1 MIARYRPYALAWEAI
16 YTATFTLD
24 QVRRRGAT
32 LAAGLAAR
40 TMSCLVAYDT
50 RFMGG
55 LFARDLG
62 AVLYGHGVRVT
73 LAAAPTPLPALYHA
87 LDERSADCALYV
99 SACNRPYFY
108 NGMVLIAPDAA
119 GLSLDPLP
127 AERDPSAGRSDATFP
142 PSGDLP
148 ADRVADLRAP
158 YLDALRNTVDL
169 DLIRRTSLTIF
180 VDAMSGTA
188 AGIFPALLGE
198 SGQTRA
204 IEINREPDPLFGRVT
219 PAPSEAGLNR
229 LKKLVRESDSHLG
242 LAISADGTAL
252 AVIDK
257 NGEQLD
263 PAETALLLAAYL
275 ARQHR
280 QRGTLVSP
288 APAPSS
294 PLAGL
299 PRLAAWED
307 ATGLR
312 VEGMGDPVARLSELI
327 SQKQTRP
334 LLGATVEGELII
346 GRYAAYPDAVLA
358 GLICAEMVA
367 RGGGSL
373 RALID
378 AQRDQLLKP

>member
-1 MIARYRPYALAWEAI
+1 MSARYRPYALAWEAV
-16 YTATFTLD
+16 YSAAFTLD
-24 QVRRRGAT
+24 QVRRRGAA
-32 LAAGLAAR
+32 LAEGLVSR
-40 TMSCLVAYDT
+40 GLSCLVAYDT

-55 LFARDLG
+55 LFARDLV
-62 AVLYGHGVRVT
+62 AALQTRGVRAT
-73 LAAAPTPLPALYHA
+73 ISAAPTPLPAIYHA
-87 LDERSADCALYV
+87 LDQRVADCALYV
-99 SACNRPYFY
+99 SACNRPYVY
-108 NGMVLIAPDAA
+108 NGLLLIAPNAA
-119 GLSLDPLP
+119 GLSLEPVALDGEAPLLTAP
-127 AERDPSAGRSDATFP
+127 FP
-142 PSGDLP
+142 PTGELP
-148 ADRVADLRAP
+148 PDQSVDLRPP
-158 YLDALRNTVDL
+158 YLEALRNAVDL
-169 DLIRRTSLTIF
+169 ELIRRTSLTIF
-180 VDAMSGTA
+180 VDAMSGTT

-198 SGQTRA
+198 GGQTRA

-219 PAPSEAGLNR
+219 PTPSEAGLNR

-280 QRGTLVSP
+280 QRGAVVLP
-288 APAPSS
+288 APAPGS

-299 PRLAAWED
+299 PRLAAWEE

-312 VEGMGDPVARLSELI
+312 VEGLGDPAARLAELI
-327 SQKQTRP
+327 GRDRP
-334 LLGATVEGELII
+334 GPVLGATADGELTV

-358 GLICAEMVA
+358 GLFCAEMVA

-373 RALID
+373 RGLID

>member
-16 YTATFTLD
+16 YTAAFTLD

-32 LAAGLAAR
+32 LAESLAAR
-40 TMSCLVAYDT
+40 GFSCLVVYDT

-55 LFARDLG
+55 LFARDLV
-62 AVLYGHGVRVT
+62 ATLQARGVRAT
-73 LAAAPTPLPALYHA
+73 LAAAPTPLPAIYHA
-87 LDERSADCALYV
+87 LDQHFADCAVYV

-108 NGMVLIAPDAA
+108 NGLVLIAPDSA
-119 GLSLDPLP
+119 GLSLDPI
-127 AERDPSAGRSDATFP
+127 AADRDVSAGRFDATFP
-142 PSGDLP
+142 PTGDPP
-148 ADRVADLRAP
+148 ADQMIDLRAP

-180 VDAMSGTA
+180 IDAMSGTS
-188 AGIFPALLGE
+188 AGIFPALFGE
-198 SGQTRA
+198 GGQTRA
-204 IEINREPDPLFGRVT
+204 IEINREPDPLFGRTT
-219 PAPSEAGLNR
+219 PAPTEAGLNR

-242 LAISADGTAL
+242 LAISADSTAL

-275 ARQHR
+275 SRQYR
-280 QRGTLVSP
+280 QRGALVIP
-288 APAPSS
+288 TPAPSS

-299 PRLAAWED
+299 SRLSVWEE

-312 VEGMGDPVARLSELI
+312 VEGMGDPVARLAELI
-327 SQKQTRP
+327 GRERTRP
-334 LLGATVEGELII
+334 LLGATTEGELII
-346 GRYAAYPDAVLA
+346 GRYAAYPDAMLA

-367 RGGGSL
+367 RGGGNL
-373 RALID
+373 RAMID
-378 AQRDQLLKP
+378 AQREQILKP

>member
-1 MIARYRPYALAWEAI
+1 MIARYRPYVQAWEAI

-32 LAAGLAAR
+32 LAEGLLSR
-40 TMSCLVAYDT
+40 GMSCLVAYDT
-50 RFMGG
+50 RFMGA
-55 LFARDLG
+55 LFARDLR
-62 AVLYGHGVRVT
+62 AALQARGVRAT
-73 LAAAPTPLPALYHA
+73 LSAAPTPLPALYHA
-87 LDERSADCALYV
+87 LDQRVADCAIVV
-99 SACNRPYFY
+99 SANNRPYCY
-108 NGMVLIAPDAA
+108 NGLVLLAPDAT
-119 GLSLDPLP
+119 GLTLEPLP
-127 AERDPSAGRSDATFP
+127 ADRDPLAGRQETAFP
-142 PSGDLP
+142 PVGDLP
-148 ADRVADLRAP
+148 ADQLTDLRTP
-158 YLDALRNTVDL
+158 YLEALRNAVDL

-180 VDAMSGTA
+180 VDAMNGTA

-204 IEINREPDPLFGRVT
+204 IEINREPDPLFNRVT
-219 PAPSEAGLNR
+219 PTPSAAGLNR
-229 LKKLVRESDSHLG
+229 LKKIVRESDSHLG
-242 LAISADGTAL
+242 LALSADGTAL

-280 QRGTLVSP
+280 QRGILVSP
-288 APAPSS
+288 APAPDT

-312 VEGMGDPVARLSELI
+312 VEGMGDPVARLTELI
-327 SQKQTRP
+327 IREQTRP
-334 LLGATVEGELII
+334 LLGATSEGELII
-346 GRYAAYPDAVLA
+346 GRYAAYPDAILA

-367 RGGGSL
+367 RNHGNL
-373 RALID
+373 RALLD
-378 AQRDQLLKP
+378 AQRDQIRKA

>member
-1 MIARYRPYALAWEAI
+1 MSARYRPYAVAWEAV
-16 YTATFTLD
+16 YSAGFTLD
-24 QVRRRGAT
+24 QVRRRGAA
-32 LAAGLAAR
+32 LAEGLAGKGL
-40 TMSCLVAYDT
+40 SCLVAHDT

-62 AVLYGHGVRVT
+62 AALQARGVRAT
-73 LAAAPTPLPALYHA
+73 LSAAPTPLPALYHA
-87 LDERSADCALYV
+87 LDQRVADCALYV
-99 SACNRPYFY
+99 SACNRPYVF
-108 NGMVLIAPDAA
+108 NGLVLIAPHAA
-119 GLSLDPLP
+119 GLSLEPLP
-127 AERDPSAGRSDATFP
+127 LDADAPLLAAPFP
-142 PSGDLP
+142 PTGDLAP
-148 ADRVADLRAP
+148 EQTRDLRAP
-158 YLDALRNTVDL
+158 YLEALRNAVDL

-180 VDAMSGTA
+180 VDAMSGTT

-204 IEINREPDPLFGRVT
+204 IEINREPDPLFGRVA
-219 PAPSEAGLNR
+219 PAPTEAGLTR

-263 PAETALLLAAYL
+263 PAETALLLGAYL

-280 QRGTLVSP
+280 QRGALVTAAP
-288 APAPSS
+288 APAS
-294 PLAGL
+294 PLAGMT
-299 PRLAAWED
+299 RLAAWED

-312 VEGMGDPVARLSELI
+312 VEGMGDPAARLAELI
-327 SQKQTRP
+327 GRDRTP
-334 LLGATVEGELII
+334 PVLGATAGGELIV

-367 RGGGSL
+367 RGGGNL
-373 RALID
+373 RTLID
-378 AQRDQLLKP
+378 AQRDQLMKA